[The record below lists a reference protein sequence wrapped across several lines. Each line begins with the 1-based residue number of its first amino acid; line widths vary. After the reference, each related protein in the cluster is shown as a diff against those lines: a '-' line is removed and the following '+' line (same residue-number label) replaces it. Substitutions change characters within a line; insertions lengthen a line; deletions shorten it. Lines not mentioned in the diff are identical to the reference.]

1 MRGVLTL
8 TLYIILSITAYS
20 QVQFS
25 TDYLSPST
33 LKDSDGDEFGKGSMA
48 RVSVMANLPFKYEL
62 DEDRRIVRMWAVT
75 LSAKYAS
82 LNNTGGAGELV
93 PDRMLNTS
101 LNLTHIRPLS
111 ERWKL
116 MASLG
121 VGIYCR
127 PNHVVFKSLLANGGA
142 VFVYNVRDRLDV
154 GVGGALTNSFGF
166 PAIIPAVYL
175 NWSMRGKYE
184 IDLSMITGLK
194 LTVKRKWDDRFTTSL
209 VAFDM
214 EGMSAV
220 FRHDDKWK
228 IYSTTMTRS
237 YFQLDY
243 KYKSSITFFGG
254 IGAAWSRS
262 SRLVDRKFKNF
273 YKMFNGNDR
282 QHFTPAMMVRI
293 GVGYMM

>member
-1 MRGVLTL
+1 MRGFLTL
-8 TLYIILSITAYS
+8 TLCIMLSIAANA
-20 QVQFS
+20 QFQFS
-25 TDYLSPST
+25 ADYVSPSR
-33 LKDSDGDEFGKGSMA
+33 LENSGGDELGKGSMA
-48 RVSVMANLPFKYEL
+48 RVSAIANLPFKYEL
-62 DEDRRIVRMWAVT
+62 DENRQIVRMWALT
-75 LSAKYAS
+75 FSAKYAT
-82 LNNTGGAGELV
+82 LNNTGGAGEYV

-121 VGIYCR
+121 VGIYSR

-142 VFVYNVRDRLDV
+142 VFVYKLRDRLDI

-166 PAIIPAVYL
+166 PALLPAVYL

-194 LTVKRKWDDRFTTSL
+194 LTVKRKWNERFATSL
-209 VAFDM
+209 TAFDM
-214 EGMSAV
+214 DGMSAV
-220 FRHDDKWK
+220 FRSDDKWK
-228 IYSTTMTRS
+228 IYSTTMIRS
-237 YFQLDY
+237 YLQFDY
-243 KYKSSITFFGG
+243 KYDRNFTFFGAA
-254 IGAAWSRS
+254 GAVWSRS

-273 YKMFNGNDR
+273 YKMFNRSER

-293 GVGYMM
+293 GVGYTL